1 MMPTKNLTHNA
12 HLLCAASGLNGLGW
26 VLSDQGVI
34 RALGQGD
41 APADLLA
48 QPELTVADGR
58 GHYLIPGLVDALT
71 LAWPWQAA
79 RPPEDAASFMA
90 ARQAGGIAVAAV
102 AASPAQPIDDLPSLQ
117 AALFNLASNRDGN
130 SPATTPL
137 LINLTKGGGGQ
148 QLAELHR
155 LLDTVSPG
163 HIAGVADLSANAAS
177 LGLLQRAWMQAGALG
192 MTVHH
197 LPLEASLAAGAE
209 AIAGEMATRLG
220 LAGLWPAAEA
230 VTLARDLALLAA
242 VLPTVPRL
250 RYHAALVTTAGGVA
264 AVRAA
269 KAQGLP
275 VTAAT
280 APPYFLLNDL
290 ALSGKNVGKN
300 AGKNVGDFDSAAKL
314 FPPLASEGDRL
325 AVVAGL
331 ADGTIDVIVSAHQPV
346 NLDDKRQPFGLAA
359 VGISGLETLLPLS
372 LSLHHQHGLPLPT
385 LLAKLTDAPARLL
398 GLDRGRLQ
406 IGYPADYRL
415 LDLHRG
421 WQIQSARLHSR
432 CQSTPFEGALV
443 QGVLVG

>member
-1 MMPTKNLTHNA
+1 MMPNPILTHNA

-26 VLSDQGVI
+26 VLSEQGVI
-34 RALGQGD
+34 RALGQGE

-48 QPELTVADGR
+48 QPDLAKVDGR

-71 LAWPWQAA
+71 LAWPWQAV
-79 RPPEDAASFMA
+79 RPPEDAASFAA
-90 ARQAGGIAVAAV
+90 ARQAGGIAVAAI
-102 AASPAQPIDDLPSLQ
+102 AASPAQPIDDLASLQ
-117 AALFNLASNRDGN
+117 AALFNLPTNQDAH

-155 LLDTVSPG
+155 LLDAVPSG
-163 HIAGVADLSANAAS
+163 HIAGVADLSANAAN

-192 MTVHH
+192 LTVHH
-197 LPLEASLAAGAE
+197 LPLEASLAAGTE

-230 VTLARDLALLAA
+230 VTLARDFALLAA

-290 ALSGKNVGKN
+290 ALNGKSVGKN
-300 AGKNVGDFDSAAKL
+300 GSDFDSAAKL

-331 ADGTIDVIVSAHQPV
+331 ADGTIDAIVSAHQPV
-346 NLDDKRQPFGLAA
+346 SLDDKRQPFGLAA
-359 VGISGLETLLPLS
+359 VGISALETVLPLS

-398 GLDRGRLQ
+398 GLNRGRLQ

-432 CQSTPFEGALV
+432 CQSTPFDGALV

>member
-1 MMPTKNLTHNA
+1 MKSLTHNA
-12 HLLCAASGLNGLGW
+12 HLLCAASGLDGLGW

-34 RALGQGD
+34 HALGHGE
-41 APADLLA
+41 APADLVA
-48 QPELTVADGR
+48 QPDLAKVDGQ

-71 LAWPWQAA
+71 LAWPWQVA
-79 RPPEDAASFMA
+79 RPPEDAASFAA

-117 AALFNLASNRDGN
+117 AALFNLNANRDGN
-130 SPATTPL
+130 ASATTPL

-148 QLAELHR
+148 QLAELFR
-155 LLDTVSPG
+155 LLATVSPG
-163 HIAGVADLSANAAS
+163 HIAGVGDLSANAAS
-177 LGLLQRAWMQAGALG
+177 LALLQWAWMQAGALG
-192 MTVHH
+192 LTVHH

-209 AIAGEMATRLG
+209 AVAGEMATRLG
-220 LAGLWPAAEA
+220 LAGLWPATEA
-230 VTLARDLALLAA
+230 VTLARDFALLAS

-290 ALSGKNVGKN
+290 ALGGKT
-300 AGKNVGDFDSAAKL
+300 AGKSGSEFNSAAKL
-314 FPPLASEGDRL
+314 FPPLASEADRL

-331 ADGTIDVIVSAHQPV
+331 ADGIIDVIVSAHQPV
-346 NLDDKRQPFGLAA
+346 SLDDKRQPFGLAA
-359 VGISGLETLLPLS
+359 VGISALETLLPLS
-372 LSLHHQHGLPLPT
+372 LSLHHQHRLPLPT
-385 LLAKLTDAPARLL
+385 VLAKLTDAPARLL

-421 WQIQSARLHSR
+421 WQIQSARFHSR
-432 CQSTPFEGALV
+432 CTSTPFEGALV

>member
-1 MMPTKNLTHNA
+1 MMPNKNLTHNA

-26 VLSDQGVI
+26 VLSEQGVI
-34 RALGQGD
+34 RALGHGE

-48 QPELTVADGR
+48 QPDLAKVDGR

-71 LAWPWQAA
+71 LAWPWQVA
-79 RPPEDAASFMA
+79 RPPEDAASFLA
-90 ARQAGGIAVAAV
+90 ARQAGGIAVAAI
-102 AASPAQPIDDLPSLQ
+102 AASPAQPIDDLASLQ
-117 AALFNLASNRDGN
+117 AALFNLNSNRDGN

-155 LLDTVSPG
+155 LLDAVPSG
-163 HIAGVADLSANAAS
+163 HIAGVVDLSANAAS

-192 MTVHH
+192 LTVHH
-197 LPLEASLAAGAE
+197 LPLEASLAAGTE

-230 VTLARDLALLAA
+230 VTLARDFALLAA

-290 ALSGKNVGKN
+290 ALSGKNGS
-300 AGKNVGDFDSAAKL
+300 DFDSAAKL

-346 NLDDKRQPFGLAA
+346 SLDDKRQPFGLAA
-359 VGISGLETLLPLS
+359 VGISALETLLPLS

-406 IGYPADYRL
+406 IGCSADYRL

-432 CQSTPFEGALV
+432 CQSTPFDGALV
-443 QGVLVG
+443 QGMLVG